1 MLRAMAAP
9 SLLVLLLAAGASA
22 RPDAVTPTP
31 ATVSTVFSVSGRGW
45 GHAVGMSQYG
55 ALGFAQHGWSYQRII
70 AHYFRGTQL
79 GRAPTAKVRVL
90 LADGRTGVRIGSTQP
105 FRVRGGQGGVH
116 DVEPGVYTLGRGL
129 KLAVDGKKASAVP
142 GPLLFSAGAA
152 PLALDGRL
160 YRGQLQLLVLDG
172 RLRVINHVGLDPY
185 LYGVVPREVPYR
197 WSGEALKAQAVVARS
212 YALAVRK
219 TGPFDLYA
227 DTRSQVYGGIA
238 AEHSE
243 TTAAVNA
250 TAGEVVL
257 YAGRVATT
265 YFFSTS
271 GGRTAS
277 VADVWPGAAP
287 TPYLVSVPDPYD
299 SLSPYHRWGPIAL
312 PAGRL
317 AKTLRARGALLD
329 VRTALNPSGRVSTLT
344 GVTAAGEAS
353 TTGATVRTA
362 LGLRSTW
369 FRIGMLAL
377 ARPAPAALVYGKR
390 ATVTGRVRGVAG
402 VTLQARAP
410 RGTWQALAQVR
421 PTADGS
427 FAVAVAPKALTE
439 YRLATDT
446 VRTAATRVAVRAD
459 VRLATPET
467 PTELS
472 GRVRPVVAGVTAV
485 LQRRATAGWREIG
498 RARVDADGRFRARL
512 KLTPGTYRARV
523 APGGGI
529 APGVSPPLEVVQ
541 P

>member
-1 MLRAMAAP
+1 MGYPREGPMLRAMAAP

-219 TGPFDLYA
+219 TGDV
-227 DTRSQVYGGIA
+227 D
-238 AEHSE
+238 
-243 TTAAVNA
+243 
-250 TAGEVVL
+250 L

-277 VADVWPGAAP
+277 IADVWPGAAP

-369 FRIGMLAL
+369 FRI
-377 ARPAPAALVYGKR
+377 
-390 ATVTGRVRGVAG
+390 
-402 VTLQARAP
+402 
-410 RGTWQALAQVR
+410 
-421 PTADGS
+421 
-427 FAVAVAPKALTE
+427 
-439 YRLATDT
+439 
-446 VRTAATRVAVRAD
+446 
-459 VRLATPET
+459 
-467 PTELS
+467 
-472 GRVRPVVAGVTAV
+472 
-485 LQRRATAGWREIG
+485 
-498 RARVDADGRFRARL
+498 
-512 KLTPGTYRARV
+512 
-523 APGGGI
+523 
-529 APGVSPPLEVVQ
+529 
-541 P
+541 